1 LEENIDLPIKGES
14 DAMNE
19 NKNNNNDVEGQIS
32 EDVQISVKSTKSTK
46 NLQLPKKYQYLNEAV
61 NCEHFKCIWVPN
73 SMYY

>member
-1 LEENIDLPIKGES
+1 LKENIDLPIKEES

-46 NLQLPKKYQYLNEAV
+46 NLQLPIKY
-61 NCEHFKCIWVPN
+61 K
-73 SMYY
+73 